1 MYLPE
6 AHTDFIYPIIVEE
19 WGLIVGIIIILIY
32 LYMLYRMIKIT
43 KNAQTLSNSIIGIG
57 VTSYFFLHIVINLL
71 GVMGLAPLTG
81 VPLPFLSYGGS
92 YTLTIFFAM
101 GLIQRVNYETYK
113 HNNKTT
119 HSKKKRIS
127 T

>member
-1 MYLPE
+1 
-6 AHTDFIYPIIVEE
+6 
-19 WGLIVGIIIILIY
+19 
-32 LYMLYRMIKIT
+32 MLYRMIKIT
-43 KNAQTLSNSIIGIG
+43 KNAHTLSNSIIGIG